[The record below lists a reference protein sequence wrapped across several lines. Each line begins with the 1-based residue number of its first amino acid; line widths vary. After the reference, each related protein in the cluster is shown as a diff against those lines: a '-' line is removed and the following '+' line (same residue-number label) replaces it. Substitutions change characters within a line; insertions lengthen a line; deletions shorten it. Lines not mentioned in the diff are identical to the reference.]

1 MINFS
6 RANTGLLAK
15 WWRILDKQIFFCI
28 IILLF
33 FGLLVSF
40 SSTSLIVSERLEQQS
55 YYFFIKHLIF
65 VLFSVFILF
74 FISIQDIKIIKR
86 FLTPTFLFL
95 LFLLLLVP
103 LVGIEVKGSKRWLD
117 FAIFPRFQPIELLKP
132 FFILL
137 IAKILVLENN
147 SNLYKK
153 YAYSLLALFSVI
165 FLLINQPDIG
175 QTLLIIFTYGVMIF
189 ISGINLIFLTTVF
202 LVAVCFVISIVYLF
216 PNKFGYIS
224 SRIQSFF
231 DPDKGDSFQSQTAL
245 DAIKQGGLTGQGM
258 GEGILKEKVPEAHT
272 DYVIAVISEEFGT
285 ILIFLIIAVFIFIAV
300 KVVNKVIEAED
311 EFIKL
316 SLMGL
321 MSMLVFQALIHIG
334 VNIRLL
340 PTTGMTLPFLSYGG
354 SSLLGS
360 SLMAGMIL
368 NFTKKTNYN

>member
-6 RANTGLLAK
+6 RTNTGLLAK

-95 LFLLLLVP
+95 LLLLLLVP

-137 IAKILVLENN
+137 TAKILVLENN
-147 SNLYKK
+147 SNLYKR

-175 QTLLIIFTYGVMIF
+175 QTLLIIFTYGVMVF
-189 ISGINLIFLTTVF
+189 ISGINLIFLTTAF

-360 SLMAGMIL
+360 SLTAGMIL

>member
-6 RANTGLLAK
+6 RSNTGLLAK

-40 SSTSLIVSERLEQQS
+40 SSTSLIVSERLDQQS
-55 YYFFIKHLIF
+55 YYFFIKHLLF
-65 VLFSVFILF
+65 VLLSVFILF

-86 FLTPTFLFL
+86 FLTPAFLFL

-103 LVGIEVKGSKRWLD
+103 LVGAEVKGAKRWLD

-137 IAKILVLENN
+137 TAKILVLESN
-147 SNLYKK
+147 SNLYKR
-153 YAYSLLALFSVI
+153 YAYSLLVLFSVI

-175 QTLLIIFTYGVMIF
+175 QTLLIVFTYGVMIF
-189 ISGINLIFLTTVF
+189 ISGINLIFLTTAF
-202 LVAVCFVISIVYLF
+202 LAAVGFVISIVYLF
-216 PNKFGYIS
+216 PNKFGYIL

-231 DPDKGDSFQSQTAL
+231 DPNKGDSFQSQTAL

-272 DYVIAVISEEFGT
+272 DYIIAVISEEFGT
-285 ILIFLIIAVFIFIAV
+285 ILIFLIIAAFIFIAI
-300 KVVNKVIEAED
+300 KVVNKVIETED

-334 VNIRLL
+334 VNIRFL

>member
-6 RANTGLLAK
+6 RSNTGLLAK

-55 YYFFIKHLIF
+55 YHFFIKHFIF

-103 LVGIEVKGSKRWLD
+103 LVGAEVKGSKRWLD
-117 FAIFPRFQPIELLKP
+117 FLIFPRFQPIELLKP

-137 IAKILVLENN
+137 TAKILVLESN
-147 SNLYKK
+147 SNLYKR
-153 YAYSLLALFSVI
+153 YAYSLLVLFSVI

-175 QTLLIIFTYGVMIF
+175 QTLLIVFTYGVMIF
-189 ISGINLIFLTTVF
+189 ISGINLIFLTTAF
-202 LVAVCFVISIVYLF
+202 LAAVGFVISIVYLF
-216 PNKFGYIS
+216 PNKFGYIL

-231 DPDKGDSFQSQTAL
+231 DPNKGDSFQSQTAL

-272 DYVIAVISEEFGT
+272 DYIIAVISEEFGT
-285 ILIFLIIAVFIFIAV
+285 ILIFLIIAAFIFIAV
-300 KVVNKVIEAED
+300 KVVNQVIEAED

-334 VNIRLL
+334 VNIRFL

>member
-6 RANTGLLAK
+6 RSNTGLLAK

-28 IILLF
+28 ITLLF

-55 YYFFIKHLIF
+55 YHFFIKHFIF

-86 FLTPTFLFL
+86 FLTPAFLFL

-103 LVGIEVKGSKRWLD
+103 LVGVEVKGAKRWID
-117 FAIFPRFQPIELLKP
+117 FSIFPRFQPIELLKP

-137 IAKILVLENN
+137 TAKILVLENN
-147 SNLYKK
+147 SNLYKR

-202 LVAVCFVISIVYLF
+202 LAAVSFVISIVYLF
-216 PNKFGYIS
+216 PNKFGYIL

-231 DPDKGDSFQSQTAL
+231 NPNQGDSFQSQIAL

-272 DYVIAVISEEFGT
+272 DYIIAVISEEFGT

-360 SLMAGMIL
+360 SLIAGMIL

>member
-6 RANTGLLAK
+6 RSNTGLLAK

-28 IILLF
+28 IVLLF
-33 FGLLVSF
+33 LGLLVSF

-65 VLFSVFILF
+65 VLFSVLILF

-86 FLTPTFLFL
+86 FLIPIFLFL

-103 LVGIEVKGSKRWLD
+103 LFGVEVKGSKRWLD
-117 FAIFPRFQPIELLKP
+117 FFIFPRFQPIELLKP

-137 IAKILVLENN
+137 TAKILVLEST
-147 SNLYKK
+147 SNLYKR
-153 YAYSLLALFSVI
+153 YAYSLLVLFSVI

-189 ISGINLIFLTTVF
+189 ISGINLIFLTTAF
-202 LVAVCFVISIVYLF
+202 LVAVGIVISIVYLF
-216 PNKFGYIS
+216 PNKFGYIV

-231 DPDKGDSFQSQTAL
+231 DPNKGDSFQSQTAL

-272 DYVIAVISEEFGT
+272 DYIIAVISEEFGT
-285 ILIFLIIAVFIFIAV
+285 VLIFLIIAVFIFIAV
-300 KVVNKVIEAED
+300 KVVNRVIEAED

>member
-6 RANTGLLAK
+6 RSNTGLLAR

-65 VLFSVFILF
+65 VLFSVLVLF
-74 FISIQDIKIIKR
+74 FISIQDIKTIKR
-86 FLTPTFLFL
+86 FLIPTFLFL

-103 LVGIEVKGSKRWLD
+103 LFGVEVKGSTRWLD
-117 FAIFPRFQPIELLKP
+117 FGIFPRFQPIELLKP

-137 IAKILVLENN
+137 IARILALEST
-147 SNLYKK
+147 SNLYKR
-153 YAYSLLALFSVI
+153 YIYSMLALFSVI

-202 LVAVCFVISIVYLF
+202 LVAIGFVISIVYLF
-216 PNKFGYIS
+216 PNKFGYIVF
-224 SRIQSFF
+224 RIQSFF
-231 DPDKGDSFQSQTAL
+231 DPNKGDNFQSQTAL
-245 DAIKQGGLTGQGM
+245 NAIKQGGLTGQGM

-272 DYVIAVISEEFGT
+272 DYIIAVISEEFGT
-285 ILIFLIIAVFIFIAV
+285 VLIFLIIAVFIFICI
-300 KVVNKVIEAED
+300 KVVNKVIEEED

-321 MSMLVFQALIHIG
+321 VSMLVFQALIHIG
-334 VNIRLL
+334 VNIRFL

>member
-6 RANTGLLAK
+6 RSNTGLLAK

-40 SSTSLIVSERLEQQS
+40 SSTSLMVSERLDQQS

-86 FLTPTFLFL
+86 FLTPAFLFL

-103 LVGIEVKGSKRWLD
+103 LVGAEVKGAKRWLD

-137 IAKILVLENN
+137 TAKILVLESN
-147 SNLYKK
+147 SNLYKR
-153 YAYSLLALFSVI
+153 YAYSLLVLFSVI

-189 ISGINLIFLTTVF
+189 ISGINLIFLTTAF
-202 LVAVCFVISIVYLF
+202 LVAVGFVISIVYLF
-216 PNKFGYIS
+216 PNKFGYIL

-231 DPDKGDSFQSQTAL
+231 DPNKGDSFQSQTAL

-272 DYVIAVISEEFGT
+272 DYIIAVISEEFGT
-285 ILIFLIIAVFIFIAV
+285 ILIFLIIAAFIFIAI
-300 KVVNKVIEAED
+300 KVVNKVIETED
-311 EFIKL
+311 EFTKL

-334 VNIRLL
+334 VNIRFL

>member
-103 LVGIEVKGSKRWLD
+103 LLGIEIKGSKRWLD

-137 IAKILVLENN
+137 TAKILVLENN
-147 SNLYKK
+147 SNLYKR
-153 YAYSLLALFSVI
+153 YAYSLLVLFSVI

-189 ISGINLIFLTTVF
+189 ISGINLIFLTTAF
-202 LVAVCFVISIVYLF
+202 LVAVGFVILIVYLF
-216 PNKFGYIS
+216 PSKFGYIS

-272 DYVIAVISEEFGT
+272 DYIIAVISEEFGT

-300 KVVNKVIEAED
+300 KVVNKVIETED

>member
-6 RANTGLLAK
+6 RSNTGLLAR

-65 VLFSVFILF
+65 VLFSVLVLF
-74 FISIQDIKIIKR
+74 FISIQDIKTIKR
-86 FLTPTFLFL
+86 FLIPTFLFL

-103 LVGIEVKGSKRWLD
+103 LVGVEVKGSRRWLD
-117 FAIFPRFQPIELLKP
+117 FGIFPRFQPIELLKP

-137 IAKILVLENN
+137 IARILALEST
-147 SNLYKK
+147 SNLYKR
-153 YAYSLLALFSVI
+153 YIYSMLALFSVI

-202 LVAVCFVISIVYLF
+202 LVAIGFVISIVYLF
-216 PNKFGYIS
+216 PNKFGYIVF
-224 SRIQSFF
+224 RIQSFF
-231 DPDKGDSFQSQTAL
+231 DPNKGDNFQSQTAL
-245 DAIKQGGLTGQGM
+245 NAIKQGGLTGQGM

-272 DYVIAVISEEFGT
+272 DYIIAVISQEFGT
-285 ILIFLIIAVFIFIAV
+285 VLIFLIIAVFIFICI
-300 KVVNKVIEAED
+300 KVVNKVIEEED

-321 MSMLVFQALIHIG
+321 VSMLVFQALIHIG
-334 VNIRLL
+334 VNIRFL